1 MFGFAPFADSTFA
14 SQNIT
19 SLTGVSASVT
29 SVNAA
34 LSTNIPTI
42 TGIANTSLTAV
53 SGTFATPAIDFGGFS
68 RITIDSVLTASNINS
83 VTTTALANITPTAV
97 VSPSAVNLPTINGAA
112 NTTLATLNQIASSL
126 SSVDFDAK
134 ATASPASLS
143 ATISTTLPNVS
154 GKANVTSSSLLANI
168 LQNLDN
174 PVGESFDFNS
184 IANSYSR
191 GRTVIILAPTVRGTY
206 TVYIPFENRTVVLSP
221 STSAVSN
228 AARFVYIKPE
238 DRKVFIEP
246 VNIDRVV
253 YITN

>member
-1 MFGFAPFADSTFA
+1 MFGFAPFSDAPFGAT
-14 SQNIT
+14 QHT
-19 SLTGVSASVT
+19 SLGLSTNLASVSASF
-29 SVNAA
+29 A
-34 LSTNIPTI
+34 TNVPTI
-42 TGIANTSLTAV
+42 TGIANTSLPAV
-53 SGTFATPAIDFGGFS
+53 SGTFATRAIDFGGFS

-83 VTTTALANITPTAV
+83 VTTTAIANITPTAV
-97 VSPSAVNLPTINGAA
+97 VSPSAVNLPTINGVA
-112 NTTLATLNQIASSL
+112 NTTLATLNQIASAL
-126 SSVDFDAK
+126 NSVDFDAQ

-168 LQNLDN
+168 LQNLDD